1 MHHSANDH
9 RHPRCPRS
17 WTNVGLSG
25 LRADETGKRKN
36 ALVGSAS
43 CCGMTRPEGRLK
55 KGLSREWREGQGDS
69 GWFLASHYE
78 AKRDACLL
86 RPSRHS
92 RPQPHQFA
100 SPTRRHADPPT
111 RFSRPGQLYEAKRD
125 ASLTTAFATL
135 QAATHQ
141 FASPT
146 RRSADPPIRRPADTP
161 TRRSADTPTRRS
173 ADPFLPPADPFLPP
187 WPTLRSKAGRFT
199 YDGLR
204 DTPGHDPTNSLR
216 RHADTPIRRPVS
228 PARRHADPP
237 TRFSGPPTRFSRPG
251 NFFWKPHFFM
261 ADFLETRGRAS
272 YSPI

>member
-111 RFSRPGQLYEAKRD
+111 RFSRPPTRFSRSGQLYEAKRD
-125 ASLTTAFATL
+125 ALLTTAFATL

-146 RRSADPPIRRPADTP
+146 RRSADP
-161 TRRSADTPTRRS
+161 
-173 ADPFLPPADPFLPP
+173 FLPP

-199 YDGLR
+199 YYGLR
-204 DTPGHDPTNSLR
+204 GAPGPNPT
-216 RHADTPIRRPVS
+216 I
-228 PARRHADPP
+228 
-237 TRFSGPPTRFSRPG
+237 
-251 NFFWKPHFFM
+251 
-261 ADFLETRGRAS
+261 
-272 YSPI
+272 

>member
-92 RPQPHQFA
+92 RP
-100 SPTRRHADPPT
+100 R
-111 RFSRPGQLYEAKRD
+111 
-125 ASLTTAFATL
+125 
-135 QAATHQ
+135 
-141 FASPT
+141 
-146 RRSADPPIRRPADTP
+146 
-161 TRRSADTPTRRS
+161 
-173 ADPFLPPADPFLPP
+173 
-187 WPTLRSKAGRFT
+187 
-199 YDGLR
+199 
-204 DTPGHDPTNSLR
+204 PTNSLR
-216 RHADTPIRRPVS
+216 RPADTPIRRPVS

>member
-69 GWFLASHYE
+69 GSFLASHYE

-92 RPQPHQFA
+92 RPRSHQFA
-100 SPTRRHADPPT
+100 SPTRRHADPP
-111 RFSRPGQLYEAKRD
+111 
-125 ASLTTAFATL
+125 
-135 QAATHQ
+135 
-141 FASPT
+141 
-146 RRSADPPIRRPADTP
+146 
-161 TRRSADTPTRRS
+161 
-173 ADPFLPPADPFLPP
+173 
-187 WPTLRSKAGRFT
+187 
-199 YDGLR
+199 
-204 DTPGHDPTNSLR
+204 
-216 RHADTPIRRPVS
+216 IRRPVS
-228 PARRHADPP
+228 PARRPVSPAPA
-237 TRFSGPPTRFSRPG
+237 TSSGNLTFLWQI
-251 NFFWKPHFFM
+251 FWKQGVAHPIHRFN
-261 ADFLETRGRAS
+261 DLEAPFPTAI
-272 YSPI
+272 P